1 MAIKTTSMEDLAQQ
15 MKSAVLF
22 LTYRR
27 FGTAEKVFESI
38 REAKPPRLYFAS
50 NAPNPE
56 NKNEEQRVDKV
67 RGLLDRID
75 WNCEVHTL
83 FRDEHLS
90 VKYSIPS
97 AIDWFFENEETGII
111 LEDDCLPSQS
121 FYPFCDELLKKY
133 RDNSSIMMISGVNF
147 QDGIIRGEGSY
158 YFSKHFHIWGW
169 ATWKNRWNKYDICM
183 TDWPYQKSNNMIDSV
198 FCRFLQRLYWSRV
211 FDMTYKGE
219 IETWDYQWNYTCW
232 KNNGLSCTPN
242 INLVSNIGFGDDS
255 TFTKDSSS
263 NASKIP
269 LSEIDFPLT
278 YVDDTVN
285 CEVADLYTSNNHY
298 KITFKRFFIK
308 IIKIIKIVYKGKI
321 K

>member
-121 FYPFCDELLKKY
+121 FYPFCDELLDRYKDDM
-133 RDNSSIMMISGVNF
+133 RVGQISGDNF
-147 QDGIIRGEGSY
+147 QNGIKRGDADY
-158 YFSKHFHIWGW
+158 YFSIYNHIWGW
-169 ATWKNRWNKYDICM
+169 ASWANRWQNYDVNLKNFNDTKFIKDLFDDKKTVKC
-183 TDWPYQKSNNMIDSV
+183 W
-198 FCRFLQRLYWSRV
+198 LQTFKIMKKQL
-211 FDMTYKGE
+211 
-219 IETWDYQWNYTCW
+219 INTWDYQWTFTLWNKKQLTI
-232 KNNGLSCTPN
+232 LPN
-242 INLVSNIGFGDDS
+242 TNLIENVGFGVDATHTTGESELANLKAYELELKNHPKEVKRDLEADK
-255 TFTKDSSS
+255 FT
-263 NASKIP
+263 SKMIFEKKT
-269 LSEIDFPLT
+269 LFER
-278 YVDDTVN
+278 VVN
-285 CEVADLYTSNNHY
+285 KLREL
-298 KITFKRFFIK
+298 IR
-308 IIKIIKIVYKGKI
+308 
-321 K
+321 